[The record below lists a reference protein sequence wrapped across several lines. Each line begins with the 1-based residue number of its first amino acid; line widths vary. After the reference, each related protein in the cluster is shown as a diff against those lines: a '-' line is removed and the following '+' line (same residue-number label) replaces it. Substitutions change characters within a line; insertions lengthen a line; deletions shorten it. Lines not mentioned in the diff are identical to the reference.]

1 MIIIKLKARAREKIK
16 RGHLWI
22 FSDEIV
28 EVDGDENIGIA
39 NLFFEDEFVGR
50 GLYNSNAKN
59 STKFLTKSYE
69 KINKNFFVKRFKRAL
84 SRRTSL
90 PPFRREVNAEGDFL
104 PGLIVDRF
112 GSVLVVQIRSLAL
125 EKMKDKI
132 IDALIETY
140 SPKSI
145 YERSDFESIPENGLS
160 REKKLLYGP
169 MPEPQIVEENGLK
182 FMVDVVNGQKTGF
195 FYDQRDSRTFVKK
208 ISTQGKGLD
217 LFTYT
222 GAFALLM
229 ASKGMKVDGVDI
241 SKADLQV
248 ARKNA
253 YLNRIDVNFLEGDAF
268 DLETL
273 GKYDFIIADPPSLIK
288 RREEKPKAFN
298 LLNTLMDQIFDHLNA
313 NGIVGICSC
322 AYNIDREMLLKIVG
336 RSARNKNRIVRPIK
350 WTGLPI
356 DHPHLL
362 SMPETNY
369 LKCLWFE
376 ALSDVI

>member
-1 MIIIKLKARAREKIK
+1 MIVVKLKARAREKIK

-28 EVDGDENIGIA
+28 EVDGDENVGIA
-39 NLFFEDEFVGR
+39 NLFFKNEFVGR
-50 GLYNSNAKN
+50 GLYNSKTKN
-59 STKFLTKSYE
+59 SIKFLTKSYKE
-69 KINKNFFVKRFKRAL
+69 IDKNFFIKRFKIAL
-84 SRRTSL
+84 SRRTTL

-112 GSVLVVQIRSLAL
+112 GDVLVVQMRSYAL
-125 EKMKDKI
+125 EKMKDEI
-132 IDALIETY
+132 IDALVEVY

-145 YERSDFESIPENGLS
+145 YERSDFESVPEDGLS

-169 MPEPQIVEENGLK
+169 MPEPQIVEENELK
-182 FMVDVVNGQKTGF
+182 FIADVMNGQKTGF

-208 ISTQGKGLD
+208 FSSVETGLD

-241 SKADLQV
+241 SGSDLQV
-248 ARKNA
+248 ARENA
-253 YLNRIDVNFLEGDAF
+253 ALNGIDVNFLEGDAF
-268 DLETL
+268 NLENL

-288 RREEKPKAFN
+288 RREEKPKALN
-298 LLNTLMDQIFDHLNA
+298 LLNTLLDQVFDHLNT

-322 AYNIDREMLLKIVG
+322 AYNIDREMLLKVVK
-336 RSARNKNRIVRPIK
+336 RSAIDKSRIIRPIK